1 MKLTKS
7 LLELDNVANELL
19 AKSNA
24 KESQDDNLETKD
36 VEDTQDELKPDDISK
51 NTSASTDKEVDKDKS
66 KEEDE
71 DENVDTHDSEDEEDE
86 NEDVDKD
93 KSKEED
99 VDTHDS
105 EDEEDEEDENE
116 NEEDEDEETPEDY
129 EQSVKD
135 DMEADDTV
143 KKSMTNNAF
152 LSAIADILA
161 KSLGDVQYGVHT
173 QGKQQEAVS
182 DILAK
187 SLQAVITSN
196 QSLQSDNERLTR
208 RLNKLEKS
216 VNKGFD
222 KLMDCLDDMASRPA
236 YMRKSV
242 SSIAVHDRDFGSS
255 INGVPVM
262 QGFESLSKSQVLSIL
277 NNELYSGSPS
287 VTPNDIISYESG
299 APLREDLK
307 ALVANKY
314 RQ

>member
-7 LLELDNVANELL
+7 LLELDSVADELL
-19 AKSNA
+19 AKSNS
-24 KESQDDNLETKD
+24 KESQDDNLETDD
-36 VEDTQDELKPDDISK
+36 VKETQDELKPEDVSK
-51 NTSASTDKEVDKDKS
+51 NSPSSTDSDVHKDKS
-66 KEEDE
+66 KDEEE
-71 DENVDTHDSEDEEDE
+71 EEEDE
-86 NEDVDKD
+86 NDNDDPTQDNANEDVEKNVDHQD
-93 KSKEED
+93 SQDED
-99 VDTHDS
+99 TQS
-105 EDEEDEEDENE
+105 NG
-116 NEEDEDEETPEDY
+116 EEDEDEETPEDY

-143 KKSMTNNAF
+143 KKSMVNNAF

-173 QGKQQEAVS
+173 QSKQQEAVS
-182 DILAK
+182 DVLAK
-187 SLQAVITSN
+187 SLQAVIASN

-208 RLNKLEKS
+208 RLNRLEKS

-255 INGVPVM
+255 INGTPVM
-262 QGFESLSKSQVLSIL
+262 QGFESLSKSQVLTIL

-307 ALVANKY
+307 TLVASKY

>member
-99 VDTHDS
+99 EDEDTHDS
-105 EDEEDEEDENE
+105 EDEDK
-116 NEEDEDEETPEDY
+116 DEDETPEDY

-173 QGKQQEAVS
+173 QSKQQEAVS

-307 ALVANKY
+307 ALVASKY

>member
-7 LLELDNVANELL
+7 LLELDSVADELL
-19 AKSNA
+19 AKSNS
-24 KESQDDNLETKD
+24 KESQDDNLETDD
-36 VEDTQDELKPDDISK
+36 VKETQDELKPEDVSK
-51 NTSASTDKEVDKDKS
+51 NSPSSTD
-66 KEEDE
+66 
-71 DENVDTHDSEDEEDE
+71 N
-86 NEDVDKD
+86 DVDKD
-93 KSKEED
+93 KSK
-99 VDTHDS
+99 
-105 EDEEDEEDENE
+105 DEEDESDNNDPTQDNADEDVEKNVDHQDSQDE
-116 NEEDEDEETPEDY
+116 DTQSNGDEDEDEETPEDY

-143 KKSMTNNAF
+143 KKSMVNNAF

-173 QGKQQEAVS
+173 QSKQQEAVS
-182 DILAK
+182 DVLAK
-187 SLQAVITSN
+187 SLQAVIASN

-208 RLNKLEKS
+208 RLNRLEKS

-255 INGVPVM
+255 INGTPVM
-262 QGFESLSKSQVLSIL
+262 QGFESLSKSQVLTVL

-307 ALVANKY
+307 ALVASKY

>member
-7 LLELDNVANELL
+7 LLELDSVADELL
-19 AKSNA
+19 AKSNS
-24 KESQDDNLETKD
+24 KESQDDNLET
-36 VEDTQDELKPDDISK
+36 EDIKETQDELKPEDVSK
-51 NTSASTDKEVDKDKS
+51 NSPSSMDK
-66 KEEDE
+66 
-71 DENVDTHDSEDEEDE
+71 
-86 NEDVDKD
+86 DVDKD
-93 KSKEED
+93 KSKEEEEED
-99 VDTHDS
+99 DNDS
-105 EDEEDEEDENE
+105 TQETADEDEDTVRNADHQDSRDEDTQSKDEDENE
-116 NEEDEDEETPEDY
+116 DDEDEETPEDY

-143 KKSMTNNAF
+143 KKSMVNNAF

-173 QGKQQEAVS
+173 QSKQQEAVS
-182 DILAK
+182 DVLAK
-187 SLQAVITSN
+187 SLQAVIASN

-208 RLNKLEKS
+208 RLNRLEKS

-255 INGVPVM
+255 INGTPIM
-262 QGFESLSKSQVLSIL
+262 QGFESLSKSQVLTIL

-307 ALVANKY
+307 ALVASKY

>member
-105 EDEEDEEDENE
+105 EDEEDENE

-255 INGVPVM
+255 INGVPVI

-307 ALVANKY
+307 ALVASKY

>member
-7 LLELDNVANELL
+7 LLELDSVADELL
-19 AKSNA
+19 AKSNS
-24 KESQDDNLETKD
+24 KESQDDNLETED
-36 VEDTQDELKPDDISK
+36 VKETQDELKPEDVSK
-51 NTSASTDKEVDKDKS
+51 NSPSSTDK
-66 KEEDE
+66 
-71 DENVDTHDSEDEEDE
+71 
-86 NEDVDKD
+86 DVDKD
-93 KSKEED
+93 KSKEEGEDDNNDTTQDNADED
-99 VDTHDS
+99 VGKNVDHQDSQDEDTQS
-105 EDEEDEEDENE
+105 NDEE
-116 NEEDEDEETPEDY
+116 EEDEDEETPEDY

-143 KKSMTNNAF
+143 KKSMVSNAF

-173 QGKQQEAVS
+173 QSKQQEAVS
-182 DILAK
+182 DVLAK
-187 SLQAVITSN
+187 SLQAVIASN

-208 RLNKLEKS
+208 RLNRLEKS

-255 INGVPVM
+255 INGTPVM
-262 QGFESLSKSQVLSIL
+262 QGFESLSKSQVLTIL

-307 ALVANKY
+307 ALVASKY

>member
-7 LLELDNVANELL
+7 LLELDSVADELL
-19 AKSNA
+19 AKSNS
-24 KESQDDNLETKD
+24 KESQDDNLETED
-36 VEDTQDELKPDDISK
+36 VKETQDELKPEDVSE
-51 NTSASTDKEVDKDKS
+51 NSPSSTDKDVDKDKS

-71 DENVDTHDSEDEEDE
+71 KEKNESDEDATKNADHQDSQDEDTQSNGDE
-86 NEDVDKD
+86 NE
-93 KSKEED
+93 ED
-99 VDTHDS
+99 
-105 EDEEDEEDENE
+105 
-116 NEEDEDEETPEDY
+116 DEDEETPEDY

-143 KKSMTNNAF
+143 KKSMVNNAF

-173 QGKQQEAVS
+173 QSKQQEAVS
-182 DILAK
+182 DVLAK
-187 SLQAVITSN
+187 SLQAVIASN

-208 RLNKLEKS
+208 RLNRLEKS

-255 INGVPVM
+255 INGTPVM
-262 QGFESLSKSQVLSIL
+262 QGFESLSKSQVLTIL

-307 ALVANKY
+307 ALVASKY

>member
-7 LLELDNVANELL
+7 LLELDSVADELL
-19 AKSNA
+19 AKSNS
-24 KESQDDNLETKD
+24 KESQDDNLETDD
-36 VEDTQDELKPDDISK
+36 VKETQDELKPEDVSK
-51 NTSASTDKEVDKDKS
+51 NSPSSTDKDKS
-66 KEEDE
+66 KEEE
-71 DENVDTHDSEDEEDE
+71 DENDNDDSTQDNAD
-86 NEDVDKD
+86 EDVEKNVDHQD
-93 KSKEED
+93 SQDED
-99 VDTHDS
+99 TQSNGD
-105 EDEEDEEDENE
+105 EDE

-143 KKSMTNNAF
+143 KKSMVNNAF

-161 KSLGDVQYGVHT
+161 KSLGNVQYGVHT
-173 QGKQQEAVS
+173 QSKQQEAVS
-182 DILAK
+182 DVLAK
-187 SLQAVITSN
+187 SLQAVIASN

-208 RLNKLEKS
+208 RLNRLEKS

-255 INGVPVM
+255 INGTPVM
-262 QGFESLSKSQVLSIL
+262 QGFESLSKSQVLTIL

-307 ALVANKY
+307 ALVASKY